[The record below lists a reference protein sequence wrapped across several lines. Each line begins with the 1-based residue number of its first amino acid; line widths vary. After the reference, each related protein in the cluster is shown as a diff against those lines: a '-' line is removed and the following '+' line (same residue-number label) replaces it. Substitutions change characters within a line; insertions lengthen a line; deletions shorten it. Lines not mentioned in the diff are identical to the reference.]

1 MNEEKEKWKNT
12 CNRFVAF
19 MDIMGF
25 QDRVFRDNHNDVLD
39 IMKELSNCLT
49 AINNVAEKRMAVSN
63 IQNEK
68 ENVDFSCVK
77 AVFFSDSIFIVSSD
91 DSIISFARLCATANF
106 IIAKAMLK
114 KIPMKGAIAY
124 GEMTSDFNR
133 SIHFGK
139 PLIDAYNL
147 QQELY
152 LYAVVLHHTAE
163 KELINRKILN
173 IFEKQ
178 RLSKYNVPLKN
189 GIAYHYVLKWDNNLI
204 KQPCDEIASTFYETV
219 SGQVRCYVD
228 HTLEFAKYLIGQNEK
243 NE

>member
-1 MNEEKEKWKNT
+1 
-12 CNRFVAF
+12 

-204 KQPCDEIASTFYETV
+204 KQPFDEIASTFYETV

-228 HTLEFAKYLIGQNEK
+228 HTLEFAKYLIERNEETK
-243 NE
+243 